1 MLTTNREALS
11 DREKECLSWTALGK
25 SSWSIGQIL
34 GISESTVNF
43 HIKNVMKK
51 LKTNSRT
58 AAAVKAMSLG
68 LIEPIVKIELM
79 DEVNRCGL
87 SPD

>member
-1 MLTTNREALS
+1 MLTTSHEVLS
-11 DREKECLSWTALGK
+11 DREKECLNWTALGK

-51 LKTNSRT
+51 LKTHSRT
-58 AAAVKAMSLG
+58 AAAVKAMNLG
-68 LIEPIVKIELM
+68 LIEPVVKIEL
-79 DEVNRCGL
+79 DEVDRCKI

>member
-1 MLTTNREALS
+1 MLTTSQEVLS
-11 DREKECLSWTALGK
+11 DREKECLNWTALGK

-51 LKTNSRT
+51 LKTHSRT

-68 LIEPIVKIELM
+68 LIEPIVKIELI
-79 DEVNRCGL
+79 DEDRCRI

>member
-1 MLTTNREALS
+1 MLTTRYEALS
-11 DREKECLSWTALGK
+11 DRERECLNWTALGK
-25 SSWSIGQIL
+25 SSWSIGKIL

-68 LIEPIVKIELM
+68 LIEPPSRRELM
-79 DEVNRCGL
+79 GEVNRRGI